1 MDFWKRECSRSIT
14 FFSKILGGM
23 RCMTYFSLATPVCI
37 FEQAPYRAMTQG
49 TCIMNSGS
57 SPNRYIGEFQ
67 VVVPTTQN
75 NFQSV
80 F

>member
-1 MDFWKRECSRSIT
+1 MLPGSGTDHGFLEKGMLT
-14 FFSKILGGM
+14 FYYIFSKILGGM

-57 SPNRYIGEFQ
+57 SPN
-67 VVVPTTQN
+67 
-75 NFQSV
+75 
-80 F
+80 

>member
-1 MDFWKRECSRSIT
+1 MLT
-14 FFSKILGGM
+14 FYYIFSKILGGM

-57 SPNRYIGEFQ
+57 SPN
-67 VVVPTTQN
+67 
-75 NFQSV
+75 
-80 F
+80 